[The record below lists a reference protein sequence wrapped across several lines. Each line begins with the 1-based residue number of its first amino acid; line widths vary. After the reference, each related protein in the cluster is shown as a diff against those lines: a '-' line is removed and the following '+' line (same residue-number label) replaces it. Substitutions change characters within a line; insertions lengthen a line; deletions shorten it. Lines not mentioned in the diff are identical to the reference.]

1 MKKILVT
8 IFCMFLFI
16 PFFDVHAENIVHFNA
31 DIVINPDATVRVT
44 EKITYN
50 FGELQRHGIYRDI
63 PVKYTTNSGNKYTAQ
78 IDDIVVTNA
87 NGKKVTFVVSKE
99 GNNKRIKIGD
109 ANKTITGRQQYN
121 ISYTVHD
128 AITYFD
134 DPTRNATHNVAG
146 GHQEFYWNVTGSEWP
161 VSISTVTATVTSEE
175 ISQTDCFVG
184 GYGSTQKCDS
194 IGTPTERSGKMQATF
209 AHNSLKNRQGMTVVV
224 GMPMGTV
231 YQPSTIKKIIK
242 FMGDNWILFI
252 PFFVLFF
259 MWRRWLRLGKD
270 PEGRGT
276 VVPFYESPD
285 NLSPAEV
292 GIIIDEKVHSHD
304 ISALMINLAIKGCI
318 HIRKEGSDYI
328 FTKIPNVQCDLV
340 SEEQM
345 LYESIFEDNK
355 TEVSVSSLKNNFYKD
370 FAKISKNVVNTI
382 IEKGYYA
389 KNPSTVR
396 ATYMSIGGILL
407 FVSFFIIPIFGGA
420 AVFTAISSGIII
432 MAFGYFMPRRTKKG
446 AIAREQILGLKM
458 YMETAEKDRINFHN
472 APEKNPKQFEKL
484 LPYAMALGVEKK
496 WAEQFKDIY
505 NSQPE
510 WYEGSEAFSTATFA
524 NSMHSLGSKT
534 ASAMVSQPSSAS
546 SGSSGFSGGG
556 SGGGFGGGGGGSW

>member
-1 MKKILVT
+1 MICQYISFMKKILVT
-8 IFCMFLFI
+8 IFCIFLFI

-63 PVKYTTNSGNKYTAQ
+63 PVKYATNSGNKYTAQ

-99 GNNKRIKIGD
+99 GNNKKIKIGD
-109 ANKTITGRQQYN
+109 ANKTITGTQQYN

-134 DPTRNATHNVAG
+134 DY
-146 GHQEFYWNVTGSEWP
+146 QEFYWNVTGSEWP
-161 VSISTVTATVTSEE
+161 VSISKVTAIVTAEE

-194 IGTPTERSGKMQATF
+194 IGTSTEHSGKMQATF
-209 AHNSLKNRQGMTVVV
+209 AHNSLKNGQGMTIVI
-224 GMPMGTV
+224 GMPVGTV
-231 YQPSTIKKIIK
+231 YQPTTIEKILKFIK
-242 FMGDNWILFI
+242 DNWVLLT

-259 MWRRWLRLGKD
+259 MWRRWNKYGKD
-270 PEGRGT
+270 PSGKGT
-276 VVPFYESPD
+276 VVPYYESPD

-292 GIIIDEKVHSHD
+292 GMIIDDKVHSRD
-304 ISALMINLAIKGCI
+304 ISALMINLAVNGYMR
-318 HIRKEGSDYI
+318 IRKDDKGYTFI
-328 FTKIPNVQCDLV
+328 KIEKTREDF
-340 SEEQM
+340 EAEDWM
-345 LYESIFEDNK
+345 LYSSIFKNK
-355 TEVSVSSLKNNFYKD
+355 ANEVKLSSLKNKFYKD
-370 FAKISKNVVNTI
+370 FARIARSIGNTVV
-382 IEKGYYA
+382 EQGYYA
-389 KNPSTVR
+389 QKPASVR
-396 ATYMSIGGILL
+396 ITYMIIGGALL
-407 FVSFFIIPIFGGA
+407 FASFFIIPFFGGA
-420 AVFTAISSGIII
+420 AVFAIIISAIII

-446 AIAREQILGLKM
+446 AIVREQILGLKM

-472 APEKNPKQFEKL
+472 APEKDPERFEKL

-510 WYEGSEAFSTATFA
+510 WYEGTETFSTVAFA
-524 NSMHSLGSKT
+524 NSMHSLGTQT
-534 ASAMVSQPSSAS
+534 ASAMTSQPASAS
-546 SGSSGFSGGG
+546 SGGSGFSGGG